1 MAEHCRSVL
10 CWFILS
16 RLQCSVFCRYLWFK
30 QLLTHWCNTC
40 LSYHNL
46 WRVPFVRC
54 LLKSKIRNYSGG
66 GEGKGKKKKKEPSR
80 VAKTGNRKGH
90 LLFWKL
96 WGIVLGL
103 CEWCIA
109 CALLLF
115 PSNIW
120 LWPVLLMEWGF
131 CSLALWTLSF
141 HQDHSTLLVQL
152 QWREA
157 EVSAT
162 WVSTS
167 FGKESIQPV
176 KETDNLRERQK
187 PWPRP
192 MFTPKG
198 SGCWPISL
206 SKPAPCTCS
215 WCLSPSQTQGMGD
228 QRGNGKQY
236 LTCL

>member
-1 MAEHCRSVL
+1 MCSPCSYYTHPHQHCTWPQVGVFPQYCNLRSLNITRKCLKKAGLTHQLMAEPCRSVL

-16 RLQCSVFCRYLWFK
+16 RLQCSVICMYLWFK
-30 QLLTHWCNTC
+30 QLLTHWCNAC

-54 LLKSKIRNYSGG
+54 LLKSKIRNYSR
-66 GEGKGKKKKKEPSR
+66 GKKRERKKKKKEPSR

-96 WGIVLGL
+96 WGIVPGL

-131 CSLALWTLSF
+131 CSLALWTPSF
-141 HQDHSTLLVQL
+141 HQDHSTLL
-152 QWREA
+152 
-157 EVSAT
+157 
-162 WVSTS
+162 
-167 FGKESIQPV
+167 
-176 KETDNLRERQK
+176 
-187 PWPRP
+187 
-192 MFTPKG
+192 
-198 SGCWPISL
+198 
-206 SKPAPCTCS
+206 
-215 WCLSPSQTQGMGD
+215 
-228 QRGNGKQY
+228 
-236 LTCL
+236 